1 MSQISV
7 GKLLASV
14 GVKLPVYTSDTRP
27 ATAETGTLIFNTTT
41 QAVEL
46 WSGSSWASIGSVSD
60 AITATV
66 TGGNV
71 YIDGTY
77 SLAVFTGPGSFQV
90 TKAAAT
96 SAIDLLVVGGGG
108 QGAQDSPAGGGG
120 GGGFRYITGVPVTTT
135 TYSVSV
141 GQIVQ
146 GNMAFAYGNPSVA
159 FGYTATGGGGGAG
172 SAGGGT
178 GQTVTGYPGGS
189 GGGGGSG
196 SGGSGN
202 SGGFSP
208 PEGFPGS
215 PGSGGGGGA
224 GGAGS
229 GTSGGTG
236 AQVPASFLPNGVS
249 GMPDPFLGIAKSS
262 PEFRYFGGGGGGY
275 SNGAAGLGGGG
286 AGGNSGPRIAI
297 AGRGGGGGAYYGPWT
312 PNWTK
317 GESGVV
323 IVRYKTA

>member
-14 GVKLPVYTSDTRP
+14 GVKLPVFTTATRP
-27 ATAETGTLIFNTTT
+27 ASPEIGTLIFNTTT

-46 WSGSSWASIGSVSD
+46 WTGSVWASIGTVSD

-66 TGGNV
+66 TGGSV
-71 YIDGTY
+71 YADGTY
-77 SLAVFTGPGSFQV
+77 SLAVFTSPGSFQV
-90 TKAAAT
+90 TKSAST
-96 SAIDLLVVGGGG
+96 STIDLLVVGGGG

-135 TYSVSV
+135 TYPVSV

-146 GNMAFAYGNPSVA
+146 GNMAFAYGNPSGA

-196 SGGSGN
+196 SGGNGN

-208 PEGFPGS
+208 VEGYPGA

-229 GTSGGTG
+229 GTSGGPG
-236 AQVPASFLPNGVS
+236 AVVPTSFLPNGIAS
-249 GMPDPFLGIAKSS
+249 MPDPFLGIAKSS

-275 SNGAAGLGGGG
+275 SNGAFGIGGGG
-286 AGGNSGPRIAI
+286 AGGNSGPRNAI

-312 PNWTK
+312 PDWTK
-317 GESGVV
+317 GQSGCV
-323 IVRYKTA
+323 IIRYKVV